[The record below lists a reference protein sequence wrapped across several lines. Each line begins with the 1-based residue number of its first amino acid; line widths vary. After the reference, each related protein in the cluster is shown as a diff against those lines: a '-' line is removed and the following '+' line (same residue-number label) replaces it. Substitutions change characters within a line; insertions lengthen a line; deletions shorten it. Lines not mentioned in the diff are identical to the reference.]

1 MAVSESRLKTLKR
14 MEELEYQGAFD
25 VDPWEDPSFTP
36 LKPGDV
42 DYFKKKLSTR
52 IKNKLCNKAVD
63 RFVKKME
70 KTHQAIISDIKG
82 LEKLNN
88 LSSGAIFT
96 SNHFHP
102 FDSYPIARAVK
113 QVYGKKK
120 TFHIVVAEHNFAGG
134 TGFYGKIFRNQN
146 TIPIAKN
153 KQVMV
158 ECLKAINYYLTKGD
172 FILVYPEQAL
182 WQNYRKPRP
191 LKDGAF
197 RFALKANVPVVAC
210 FITMKDSQYLDGEG
224 IPVQE
229 YTLHILDVIY
239 PKEELSYKENIE
251 YMKSENERLTKEKY
265 EEVYGQKLEYNTK
278 EN

>member
-1 MAVSESRLKTLKR
+1 MVSESRIQTIKKI
-14 MEELEYQGAFD
+14 EELESNGDFNSN
-25 VDPWEDPSFTP
+25 VWGDPNYTP

-82 LEKLNN
+82 LEKLKN

-120 TFHIVVAEHNFAGG
+120 TFHIVVAEYNYAGG

-224 IPVQE
+224 VPVQE

>member
-1 MAVSESRLKTLKR
+1 MAVSESRLKTIKR
-14 MEELEYQGAFD
+14 MEELESQGAFD

-52 IKNKLCNKAVD
+52 IKNKLCNRAVD
-63 RFVKKME
+63 KFVKKME
-70 KTHQAIISDIKG
+70 KSHQAIISEIKG
-82 LEKLNN
+82 LEKLKDVT
-88 LSSGAIFT
+88 SGAIVT

-120 TFHIVVAEHNFAGG
+120 TFHIIVAEHNYAGG
-134 TGFYGKIFRNQN
+134 TGFYGKVFRNQN

-153 KQVMV
+153 KEVMI
-158 ECLKAINYYLTKGD
+158 ECMKAINYYLTKGD
-172 FILVYPEQAL
+172 FILIYPEQAL

-191 LKDGAF
+191 LKEGAF
-197 RFALKANVPVVAC
+197 RFAIKANVPVVAC

-239 PKEELSYKENIE
+239 PKEGLSYKENIE
-251 YMKSENERLTKEKY
+251 YMKNENERLMKEKY
-265 EEVYGQKLEYNTK
+265 EEVYGQKLIYNTK

>member
-1 MAVSESRLKTLKR
+1 MVSESRIQTIKKI
-14 MEELEYQGAFD
+14 EELESNGDFNSN
-25 VDPWEDPSFTP
+25 VWGDPNYTP

-120 TFHIVVAEHNFAGG
+120 TFHIVVAEYNYAGG